1 MAQHINAK
9 KKGSKWE
16 RELSKFFESW
26 TGYKFSRTPGSGGWA
41 KAKDSFG
48 DITCVDEK
56 HAHRFPLS
64 VEAKNYQEIKF
75 EHILL
80 GNEGAKILHFWE
92 QASGDAKASKK
103 IPLLAMRYN
112 NMPKGEAFVMLEKNF
127 FNNFLENDSCFSNFQ
142 HPIMAIR
149 LNSGEAF
156 YIFMLSDLKTIEY
169 KKFYKIARK
178 HLKTLYK

>member
-1 MAQHINAK
+1 MINSK
-9 KKGSKWE
+9 KKGSKFE
-16 RELSKFFESW
+16 RSIAKWFTQWS
-26 TGYKFSRTPGSGGWA
+26 GYKFGRTPYSGA
-41 KAKDSFG
+41 YHKNKDLSS
-48 DITCVDEK
+48 DVMCNDEK

-127 FNNFLENDSCFSNFQ
+127 FNHFLENDSCFSSFQ

-156 YIFMLSDLKTIEY
+156 YIFMLSDLKTLEY

>member
-1 MAQHINAK
+1 MNSK

-16 RELSKFFESW
+16 RELSKFFENW

-48 DITCVDEK
+48 DVTCVDEK
-56 HAHRFPLS
+56 HAKRFPLS

-80 GNEGAKILHFWE
+80 GNEGAKILQFWE
-92 QASGDAKASKK
+92 QASGDAKSSKK
-103 IPLLAMRYN
+103 IPFLAMRYN
-112 NMPKGEAFVMLEKNF
+112 NMPKGEAFVMMGKDF
-127 FNNFLENDSCFSNFQ
+127 FNYFLENDSYFSKFK

-149 LNSGEAF
+149 LTSGEAF
-156 YIFMLSDLKTIEY
+156 YIFMLSDLKSIEY
-169 KKFYKIARK
+169 KIFYKIARK
-178 HLKTLYK
+178 YLKTLYPKE